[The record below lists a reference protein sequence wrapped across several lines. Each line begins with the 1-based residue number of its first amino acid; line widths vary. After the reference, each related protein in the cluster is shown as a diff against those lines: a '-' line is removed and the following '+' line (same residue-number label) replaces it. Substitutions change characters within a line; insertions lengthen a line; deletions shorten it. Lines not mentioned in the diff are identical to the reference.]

1 MKLWHNLFL
10 EHLET
15 VAGRSPKTIRNYKQA
30 LLSFIAY
37 KKTSDWTAFTE
48 KDFRDYLYF
57 LSLKHRLH
65 PGTLRL
71 RFAAL
76 RSFYRWAVK
85 RGCVKLNPVK
95 DISLPKLPRRLPRF
109 VSQSQIEALLREP
122 YNRLLKYQAECRE
135 NGGKLRGRPWH
146 EWQSWRDTAML
157 EVLYG
162 SGMRISELLMM
173 RWSAINFSEKTV
185 IVVGK
190 GNKERLCV
198 LTDPAIEALQ
208 RYHKSSPYSAL
219 DVVWISDM
227 GRPITAR
234 AVQLALK
241 HYLLMAGLDI
251 RLSPHKLRHSFAT
264 HLLERGAD
272 LRSVQELLGHAQ
284 LSTTQIYTRIS
295 PEHLKATHQRTHPRA

>member
-1 MKLWHNLFL
+1 MKLWHDLFL

-15 VAGRSPKTIRNYKQA
+15 AAGRSPRTIQNYKQA
-30 LLSFIAY
+30 LLDFIAFR
-37 KKTSDWTAFTE
+37 KTSDWLIFTE
-48 KDFRDYLYF
+48 RDFREYLRF
-57 LSLKHRLH
+57 LTLKHRLH
-65 PGTLRL
+65 PGTVRL

-76 RSFYRWAVK
+76 RSFYRWAVR
-85 RGCVKLNPVK
+85 RGYVKTSPVK

-109 VSQSQIEALLREP
+109 ISQSQIEVLLQGP
-122 YNRLLKYQAECRE
+122 YKRLLKYQAECRE

-146 EWQSWRDTAML
+146 EWQSWRDAAML

-185 IVVGK
+185 MVLGK

-198 LTDPAIEALQ
+198 LTDPAIEALKQ
-208 RYHKSSPYSAL
+208 YREFSPYSAL
-219 DVVWISDM
+219 DTVWVSDM

-241 HYLLMAGLDI
+241 YYLLMAGLDV

-284 LSTTQIYTRIS
+284 LSTTQIYTRVS
-295 PEHLKATHQRTHPRA
+295 PEHLKATHQRAHPRA